1 MCVASSSKSQGAS
14 FVDDRWLLPDFV
26 SPSPTPIFMAL
37 NIDSQPRN
45 TRWINDKE
53 SRLAQARLAED
64 AGEADQDTAAD
75 SYDCAW

>member
-1 MCVASSSKSQGAS
+1 
-14 FVDDRWLLPDFV
+14 
-26 SPSPTPIFMAL
+26 MAL

-75 SYDCAW
+75 SYDYAW